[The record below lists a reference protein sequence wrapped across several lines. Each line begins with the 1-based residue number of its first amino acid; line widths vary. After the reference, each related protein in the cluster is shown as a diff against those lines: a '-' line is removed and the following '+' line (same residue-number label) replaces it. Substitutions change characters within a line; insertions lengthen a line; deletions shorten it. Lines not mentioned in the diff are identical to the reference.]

1 MSHWKQDEKIS
12 FLLILPQTLCER
24 KVEVSEGEPSL
35 HQLQSAFLYK
45 ILTSVPHSSF
55 HFHQARLQPAVDGW
69 AYCSPPDLLPHTF
82 PQ

>member
-1 MSHWKQDEKIS
+1 M
-12 FLLILPQTLCER
+12 LILPQTLCER

-45 ILTSVPHSSF
+45 ILTSILTSVPHGSF

-69 AYCSPPDLLPHTF
+69 AYCSPPDLPPHSF